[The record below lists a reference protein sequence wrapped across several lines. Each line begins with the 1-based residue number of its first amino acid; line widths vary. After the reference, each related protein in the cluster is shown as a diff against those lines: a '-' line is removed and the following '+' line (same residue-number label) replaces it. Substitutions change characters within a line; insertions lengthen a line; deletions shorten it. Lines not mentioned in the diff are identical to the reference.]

1 MATFAVVAFV
11 EEDDAIFA
19 VPLSWIV
26 GDMCMWPPFPS
37 IARVRQAARNSETP
51 TDGWRQHK
59 TRILHKCGMTS
70 VYPVLNPLQ

>member
-1 MATFAVVAFV
+1 MAHFAVVAFA

-26 GDMCMWPPFPS
+26 GDMCMWPPFTS
-37 IARVRQAARNSETP
+37 TSRVRQAARESTTP

-59 TRILHKCGMTS
+59 IRILHKCGMKI
-70 VYPVLNPLQ
+70 VYPVLSPVQ